1 MIYFV
6 YILLEDFNMPI
17 TVTQTRNT
25 QNQNQNRQPSTAKI
39 VSGVIDVAATLAK
52 WGIDGTCYIIN
63 CGIDLSKDLL
73 GSAKNLAEEFSGSKA
88 GINVGESM
96 LKHATKAAKTG
107 VDKTGNFATSA
118 VAYLAKAAKSRL

>member
-1 MIYFV
+1 
-6 YILLEDFNMPI
+6 MPI

-25 QNQNQNRQPSTAKI
+25 QNQNQNRQPSTAKKI
-39 VSGVIDVAATLAK
+39 VSGAIYVAATLTK

-63 CGIDLSKDLL
+63 CGIDLSNDLL
-73 GSAKNLAEEFSGSKA
+73 GSAKNLAEEFSSSKA

-107 VDKTGNFATSA
+107 VNKTGKFATSA